1 MNVIKGVIIAV
12 LIGVFIDLLIKV
24 GLSGFTMTL
33 KLIVISACAVM
44 VVDII
49 KTLFKGGTK

>member
-1 MNVIKGVIIAV
+1 MNVIKGVIIAI
-12 LIGVFIDLLIKV
+12 LIVVFIDLLIKA
-24 GLSGFTMTL
+24 GLSGLTMAL
-33 KLIVISACAVM
+33 KLIVISACVVM